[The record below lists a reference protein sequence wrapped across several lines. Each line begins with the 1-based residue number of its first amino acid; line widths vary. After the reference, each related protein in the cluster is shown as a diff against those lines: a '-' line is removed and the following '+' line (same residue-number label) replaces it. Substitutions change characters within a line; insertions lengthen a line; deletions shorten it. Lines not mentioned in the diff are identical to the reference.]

1 MTYHSPTFTA
11 PPVAVDQD
19 VREAL
24 AAGAPVAIGIS
35 GGKDSQAAVIATIGH
50 LDLIRHT
57 GPRVLVHADLG
68 IVEWDA
74 SLTICQ
80 ELARHFGVELITV
93 RRKAGGLMERWEARW
108 RSSVERYCNL
118 LTVTLVPCWSTP
130 AMRFCTSELKTH
142 VITAELRRRFPGQL
156 VVNATGVR
164 REESARRA
172 RQPISDR
179 KPGLINWRP
188 VLDWT
193 EDQVFAAID
202 ASGMRPHPAYRCF
215 VMSRVSC
222 RFCIMSNGPDL
233 AAAAAQPET
242 HNLYRRMVRLEADS
256 GFAFQGARWLGDV
269 APGLLGDGLTADLAA
284 AKFRAER
291 RKAIESR
298 VPRELLYVKGWP
310 VRVPYQAE
318 AELLAEVRSQVA
330 GLYGFDALYLS
341 PGAVMARYE
350 ELMALKEVREARR
363 SPKKAA
369 GRLLDGRT
377 WDEMPGVWA

>member
-1 MTYHSPTFTA
+1 MTYHSP
-11 PPVAVDQD
+11 
-19 VREAL
+19 AL
-24 AAGAPVAIGIS
+24 AATPIAVDKDVHEALLSGAPVAIGVS
-35 GGKDSQAAVIATIGH
+35 GGKDSQAAVIATMRH

-57 GPRVLVHADLG
+57 GSRILVHADLG
-68 IVEWDA
+68 TVEWND
-74 SLTICQ
+74 SLRICQ

-93 RRKAGGLMERWEARW
+93 RRKAGGLMDRWEARW

-172 RQPISDR
+172 RQQISDR

-215 VMSRVSC
+215 GMSRVSC

-233 AAAAAQPET
+233 AAAAAQPES

-269 APGLLGDGLTADLAA
+269 APGLLGDRLAADLAA
-284 AKFRAER
+284 AKVRADK
-291 RKAIESR
+291 RKIIESR
-298 VPRELLYVKGWP
+298 VPADLLYVKGWP
-310 VRVPYQAE
+310 VRAPDQAE
-318 AELLAEVRSQVA
+318 AELLADVRSQVA
-330 GLYGFDALYLS
+330 ALYGLEALYLTT
-341 PGAVMARYE
+341 GAVIARYE
-350 ELMALKEVREARR
+350 ELMALKDAGDSKRPRAARR
-363 SPKKAA
+363 A
-369 GRLLDGRT
+369 GQQGGDHG
-377 WDEMPGVWA
+377 